1 MTTTTM
7 AVTPLLQGATTLLG
21 LMLLAAAGF
30 PAGVQAGS
38 WPAPQ
43 TPPPELRPPPAP
55 PSRGIH
61 AALPP
66 AATPPA
72 APLEPPSFDTRAS
85 GNVTALLGGTATLRC
100 RVTNLGNKTVSW
112 IRHRDLHLLSVGR
125 STYTSDQ
132 RFVARHTA
140 AQEWLLIIHHLQE
153 RDAGLYECQISSTP
167 PRSHLIYLAVVEPE
181 TAIVGGPD
189 VYLNTGSQLALTCT
203 VRFSPEPPAF
213 ILWYHGD
220 KLVSY
225 ERTRGGGRGGG
236 GTSSTSSSSSSSSGS
251 RSNRSRTNSNNSNS
265 SSSSSKSSNT
275 TSSTNS
281 SSSSSSSGVTF
292 SRLLVQSAR
301 LSHSGVYTCD
311 PANARPRS
319 VNVHVLAGDQPE
331 AIVHDNGGRSLPP
344 PPHLLLFLL
353 FLLPSLSSKLLLLLF
368 QAH

>member
-1 MTTTTM
+1 MQVFKDTNK
-7 AVTPLLQGATTLLG
+7 GS
-21 LMLLAAAGF
+21 F

-43 TPPPELRPPPAP
+43 PPPPELRSPPAP
-55 PSRGIH
+55 PSGGTH
-61 AALPP
+61 AVP
-66 AATPPA
+66 PPA
-72 APLEPPSFDTRAS
+72 APPEPPSFDTRAS

-100 RVTNLGNKTVSW
+100 LVTNLGNKTVSW

-125 STYTSDQ
+125 FTYTSDQ
-132 RFVARHTA
+132 RFVARHAPAAAAATP

-167 PRSHLIYLAVVEPE
+167 PRSHLIHLAVVEPE

-236 GTSSTSSSSSSSSGS
+236 GTSSTSTSSSSSSSSSGS
-251 RSNRSRTNSNNSNS
+251 RSSRSRINSNNSNS
-265 SSSSSKSSNT
+265 SSSSKSSNT
-275 TSSTNS
+275 TTSTNS
-281 SSSSSSSGVTF
+281 SSSSSSSSSGVTS

-319 VNVHVLAGDQPE
+319 VNVHVLAGDQPA
-331 AIVHDNGGRSLPP
+331 AIVHDNGGRSLLP

-353 FLLPSLSSKLLLLLF
+353 PLLPFLLPSLSSNLLF
-368 QAH
+368 LLQTH

>member
-1 MTTTTM
+1 M
-7 AVTPLLQGATTLLG
+7 AL
-21 LMLLAAAGF
+21 GF

-43 TPPPELRPPPAP
+43 LAPAEPRPPPAP
-55 PSRGIH
+55 PSGGTH
-61 AALPP
+61 AAPPP

-72 APLEPPSFDTRAS
+72 APPEPPSFDTRAS

-125 STYTSDQ
+125 FTYTSDQ
-132 RFVARHTA
+132 RFVARHAAAAA
-140 AQEWLLIIHHLQE
+140 AQEWLLIIHHLQA

-167 PRSHLIYLAVVEPE
+167 PRSHLIHLAVVEPE

-236 GTSSTSSSSSSSSGS
+236 GTSSTSSSSSG
-251 RSNRSRTNSNNSNS
+251 SRTNSNNSNSS

-281 SSSSSSSGVTF
+281 SSSSSSSGVTS

-301 LSHSGVYTCD
+301 LFHSGVYTCD
-311 PANARPRS
+311 PENARPRS